1 MLNEHGAPRT
11 PIAAR
16 PAHLDLVDKVMAEE
30 GKMTPL
36 PPALTDLA
44 RADAEPAIEEKIE
57 TL

>member
-30 GKMTPL
+30 GKT
-36 PPALTDLA
+36 
-44 RADAEPAIEEKIE
+44 
-57 TL
+57 TLLFTGP